1 MRVILVESDRGTV
14 CDKMMAVWIF
24 GATLKDVSF
33 WGRIHKVIDIEIF
46 IFFENDYFDSLAMI
60 SFFFFLNK
68 FVGKNVNCSSIF
80 LSCCYWGKVLSIGY
94 IARSGKKWQ
103 KIMKRACIVLSQ
115 NVSFLETSGVWVGN
129 LNIDE
134 ERDFSLSV
142 HVLQVGMI
150 INQFRFVI
158 KGTFLHYK

>member
-1 MRVILVESDRGTV
+1 
-14 CDKMMAVWIF
+14 
-24 GATLKDVSF
+24 
-33 WGRIHKVIDIEIF
+33 
-46 IFFENDYFDSLAMI
+46 
-60 SFFFFLNK
+60 
-68 FVGKNVNCSSIF
+68 
-80 LSCCYWGKVLSIGY
+80 
-94 IARSGKKWQ
+94 
-103 KIMKRACIVLSQ
+103 MKRACIVLSL

-158 KGTFLHYK
+158 KGTFLRYK